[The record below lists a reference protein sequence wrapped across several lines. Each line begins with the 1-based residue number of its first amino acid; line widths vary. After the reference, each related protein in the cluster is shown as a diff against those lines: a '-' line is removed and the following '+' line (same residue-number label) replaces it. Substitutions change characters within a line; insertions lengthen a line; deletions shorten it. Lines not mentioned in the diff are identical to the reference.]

1 MAVPTVTEQIE
12 YGSRGISS
20 LKITAVEPMV
30 TRTPVSTLPADE
42 FIEMPPM
49 GSVSNRVGIGNRL
62 DHASPSRS
70 CHPPGVDDVVGCA

>member
-42 FIEMPPM
+42 FIETADGLCEQPGGDRQSAGPRQ
-49 GSVSNRVGIGNRL
+49 SFQES
-62 DHASPSRS
+62 SPTRS
-70 CHPPGVDDVVGCA
+70 G

>member
-1 MAVPTVTEQIE
+1 
-12 YGSRGISS
+12 
-20 LKITAVEPMV
+20 ITAVEPMV

-70 CHPPGVDDVVGCA
+70 RHPPGVDDVVGCA